1 MTTQALERA
10 ARAVCRSDYLLM
22 PRYRKPGAEAALD
35 AAVDDDWQAYV
46 DHSRAVLVAVR
57 EPDKEMLI
65 AGNDQDGYYND
76 GQAYNAECSTHWTA
90 MIDAILGEGEGE

>member
-1 MTTQALERA
+1 MMTTQALERA
-10 ARAVCRSDYLLM
+10 ATSVAACLQDAPVS
-22 PRYRKPGAEAALD
+22 AEFSLKD
-35 AAVDDDWQAYV
+35 VNGWTEEKAYEIV
-46 DHSRAVLVAVR
+46 RAVLVAVR